1 MCRRDVVVAW
11 SELMRLY
18 SPYGHFSSIL
28 VDHCTGQN
36 YSTLS
41 ETAEYFEC
49 AVDYFKLFINLVIGV
64 IMGKLEI
71 ESYQN
76 ERIGVSQIRDTGKK
90 TEKSENG
97 YEKEN

>member
-1 MCRRDVVVAW
+1 V
-11 SELMRLY
+11 Y
-18 SPYGHFSSIL
+18 S
-28 VDHCTGQN
+28 
-36 YSTLS
+36 
-41 ETAEYFEC
+41 
-49 AVDYFKLFINLVIGV
+49 DYFNLFIYLVIGV
-64 IMGKLEI
+64 IIGKLEI

>member
-1 MCRRDVVVAW
+1 VTI
-11 SELMRLY
+11 
-18 SPYGHFSSIL
+18 SIYL
-28 VDHCTGQN
+28 LIQ
-36 YSTLS
+36 
-41 ETAEYFEC
+41 
-49 AVDYFKLFINLVIGV
+49 IGV
-64 IMGKLEI
+64 IIGKLEI